1 MKKLLAFSRSRL
13 LLILFCLAFFAQMF
27 LCTHW
32 TDLIADD
39 YRYCF
44 SYADDTRIESV
55 AQIFPSMAAHRQ
67 SMNGRVVPHFLVQLF
82 LMLPKGIFDA
92 VNALFFV
99 LLIWLLHELAVGRGL
114 PNPVLAC
121 ALFFALWAFQ
131 PDFGQVFLWL
141 TGAVNYLWCGVF
153 SLLWLLPL
161 VKSFRDDWTPGK
173 ALTALYVVFSF
184 PVGAY
189 SENGTVALVAMWL
202 AFALVDWIWFKH
214 RPALWK
220 ILALAAMLA
229 GFAYMMSAPA
239 ETVNKSAEMTF
250 KVLLSNF
257 AETRRMYLRF
267 WPLLVCF
274 PVFYALAVY
283 RKVDLKTRLLSLVLL
298 FGSLAGQFVL
308 TFAMYSPPGSTTGS
322 SASTISTA
330 PCRGTP
336 EHGCSTST
344 TAMPTGRSITDRVP
358 QCSCRTGVATTA
370 CMPVTTPAVTST
382 ARLWLPDITTDTA
395 PPSTTDTAP
404 LETMVTVPPP
414 TMVMAVI
421 TTVPSALLMATAL
434 PVTIAV
440 TTVPLPAADKTIDSI
455 YA

>member
-1 MKKLLAFSRSRL
+1 MKKLLALSRSRL

-55 AQIFPSMAAHRQ
+55 AQIFPSMQAHRQ

-99 LLIWLLHELAVGRGL
+99 LLIWLLHELAVGKGL

-121 ALFFALWAFQ
+121 MFFFALWAFQ

-161 VKSFRDDWTPGK
+161 VKSFRDDWAPGK

-229 GFAYMMSAPA
+229 LICLM
-239 ETVNKSAEMTF
+239 TV
-250 KVLLSNF
+250 
-257 AETRRMYLRF
+257 
-267 WPLLVCF
+267 
-274 PVFYALAVY
+274 
-283 RKVDLKTRLLSLVLL
+283 
-298 FGSLAGQFVL
+298 
-308 TFAMYSPPGSTTGS
+308 
-322 SASTISTA
+322 
-330 PCRGTP
+330 
-336 EHGCSTST
+336 
-344 TAMPTGRSITDRVP
+344 
-358 QCSCRTGVATTA
+358 
-370 CMPVTTPAVTST
+370 
-382 ARLWLPDITTDTA
+382 
-395 PPSTTDTAP
+395 
-404 LETMVTVPPP
+404 
-414 TMVMAVI
+414 
-421 TTVPSALLMATAL
+421 
-434 PVTIAV
+434 
-440 TTVPLPAADKTIDSI
+440 
-455 YA
+455 

>member
-13 LLILFCLAFFAQMF
+13 LLVLFCLGFFALML

-55 AQIFPSMAAHRQ
+55 AQVFPSMSAHRQ

-92 VNALFFV
+92 VNALFCAA
-99 LLIWLLHELAVGRGL
+99 LIWLLHELAVGKGL

-161 VKSFRDDWTPGK
+161 LKSFRDGWEPGK
-173 ALTALYVVFSF
+173 TLRVLYVLFSF

-202 AFALVDWIWFKH
+202 AFAAVDWLCFKK

-220 ILALAAMLA
+220 ILALVSMLA

-250 KVLLSNF
+250 SALLSNF
-257 AETRRMYLRF
+257 AETGRMYLRF
-267 WPLLVCF
+267 WPLLLCF
-274 PVFYALAVY
+274 AAFYALALY
-283 RKVDLKTRLLSLVLL
+283 RKVDLKTRLLSLILL

-308 TFAMYSPPGSTTGS
+308 TFAMYC
-322 SASTISTA
+322 A
-330 PCRGTP
+330 
-336 EHGCSTST
+336 
-344 TAMPTGRSITDRVP
+344 GRSMHIALVLLLAAD
-358 QCSCRTGVATTA
+358 
-370 CMPVTTPAVTST
+370 AVLLSRLYDLPGRDVLIAGLLVGMLLM
-382 ARLWLPDITTDTA
+382 ARGFFIGLPDIRDTHA
-395 PPSTTDTAP
+395 LLRYNEDF
-404 LETMVTVPPP
+404 
-414 TMVMAVI
+414 I
-421 TTVPSALLMATAL
+421 TECAARGEREVELWRPYARTSWSALEGLAYLNTEDPADWPNVYMAKFYG
-434 PVTIAV
+434 V
-440 TTVPLPAADKTIDSI
+440 DKVIG
-455 YA
+455 Y

>member
-1 MKKLLAFSRSRL
+1 MKKLILFSRSRL
-13 LLILFCLAFFAQMF
+13 LLVLFCLGFFALMF

-82 LMLPKGIFDA
+82 LLLPKGIFDV
-92 VNALFFV
+92 VNALLCAALV
-99 LLIWLLHELAVGRGL
+99 WLLHELAVGKGL

-161 VKSFRDDWTPGK
+161 VKSFRDDWTPG
-173 ALTALYVVFSF
+173 TALKVLYAVFSF

-202 AFALVDWIWFKH
+202 AFAAVDWFWFKK

-220 ILALAAMLA
+220 LLALAAMLA
-229 GFAYMMSAPA
+229 GFLYMMSAPA
-239 ETVNKSAEMTF
+239 ETVNKSAEMTV
-250 KVLLSNF
+250 KVLLANF
-257 AETRRMYLRF
+257 LETGRMYLRF
-267 WPLLVCF
+267 WPLLLCF
-274 PVFYALAVY
+274 PLFYALALY
-283 RKVDLKTRLLSLVLL
+283 RGVDLKTRLLALILL

-308 TFAMYSPPGSTTGS
+308 TFAMYC
-322 SASTISTA
+322 A
-330 PCRGTP
+330 
-336 EHGCSTST
+336 
-344 TAMPTGRSITDRVP
+344 GRSMNIALVLLLLSD
-358 QCSCRTGVATTA
+358 
-370 CMPVTTPAVTST
+370 AVLL
-382 ARLWLPDITTDTA
+382 ARLYDLPGRNLLIALCCVGGLLMVRSFFIGLPDIRDTHA
-395 PPSTTDTAP
+395 LLQYNEDF
-404 LETMVTVPPP
+404 
-414 TMVMAVI
+414 I
-421 TTVPSALLMATAL
+421 TECAARGEKEVELWRPYARTSWSALEGLAYLSTEDPADWPNVYMAKFYG
-434 PVTIAV
+434 V
-440 TTVPLPAADKTIDSI
+440 DKVIG
-455 YA
+455 Y

>member
-13 LLILFCLAFFAQMF
+13 LLVLFCLGFFALMF

-55 AQIFPSMAAHRQ
+55 AQIFPSIQAHRQ

-114 PNPVLAC
+114 TNPVLAC

-257 AETRRMYLRF
+257 AETGRMYLRF

-308 TFAMYSPPGSTTGS
+308 TFAMYC
-322 SASTISTA
+322 A
-330 PCRGTP
+330 
-336 EHGCSTST
+336 
-344 TAMPTGRSITDRVP
+344 GRSMHIALVLLLAAD
-358 QCSCRTGVATTA
+358 
-370 CMPVTTPAVTST
+370 AVLL
-382 ARLWLPDITTDTA
+382 ARLYDLPGRNLVIALCCVGMLLMGHSLFIGLPDIRDTHA
-395 PPSTTDTAP
+395 LLQYNEDF
-404 LETMVTVPPP
+404 
-414 TMVMAVI
+414 I
-421 TTVPSALLMATAL
+421 TECAARGEKEVELWRPYARTSWSALEGLAYLNTEDPGDWPNVYMAKFYG
-434 PVTIAV
+434 V
-440 TTVPLPAADKTIDSI
+440 DKVIG
-455 YA
+455 Y

>member
-308 TFAMYSPPGSTTGS
+308 TFAMYC
-322 SASTISTA
+322 A
-330 PCRGTP
+330 
-336 EHGCSTST
+336 
-344 TAMPTGRSITDRVP
+344 GRSMHIALVLLLAAD
-358 QCSCRTGVATTA
+358 
-370 CMPVTTPAVTST
+370 AVLL
-382 ARLWLPDITTDTA
+382 ARLYDLPGRNVLIALCCVGMLLMGRSHFIGLPDIRDTHA
-395 PPSTTDTAP
+395 LLQYNEDF
-404 LETMVTVPPP
+404 
-414 TMVMAVI
+414 I
-421 TTVPSALLMATAL
+421 TECAARGEKEVELWRPYARTSWSALEGLAYLNTEDPGDWPNVYMAKFYG
-434 PVTIAV
+434 V
-440 TTVPLPAADKTIDSI
+440 DKVIG
-455 YA
+455 Y

>member
-13 LLILFCLAFFAQMF
+13 LLILFCLGFFALML

-82 LMLPKGIFDA
+82 LLLPKGIFDV
-92 VNALFFV
+92 VNALLCAALV
-99 LLIWLLHELAVGRGL
+99 WLLHELAVGKGL

-161 VKSFRDDWTPGK
+161 VQRFRDETEPGM
-173 ALTALYVVFSF
+173 AARILFVVFSF

-189 SENGTVALVAMWL
+189 SENGTVALVALWL

-257 AETRRMYLRF
+257 AETGRMYLRF

-283 RKVDLKTRLLSLVLL
+283 RKVDLKTRLLSLLLL

-308 TFAMYSPPGSTTGS
+308 TFAMYC
-322 SASTISTA
+322 A
-330 PCRGTP
+330 
-336 EHGCSTST
+336 
-344 TAMPTGRSITDRVP
+344 GRSMHIALVLLLLSD
-358 QCSCRTGVATTA
+358 
-370 CMPVTTPAVTST
+370 AVLL
-382 ARLWLPDITTDTA
+382 ARLYDLPGRNVLIALCCVGGLLMVRSFFIGLPDIRDTHA
-395 PPSTTDTAP
+395 LLQYNEDF
-404 LETMVTVPPP
+404 
-414 TMVMAVI
+414 I
-421 TTVPSALLMATAL
+421 TECAARGEKEVELWRPYARTSWSALEGLAYLNTEDPADWPNVYMAKFYG
-434 PVTIAV
+434 V
-440 TTVPLPAADKTIDSI
+440 DKVIG
-455 YA
+455 Y

>member
-1 MKKLLAFSRSRL
+1 MKKLIAFSRSRL
-13 LLILFCLAFFAQMF
+13 LLLLFCLSFFAIML
-27 LCTHW
+27 LCNHW

-82 LMLPKGIFDA
+82 LLLPKGIFDA

-99 LLIWLLHELAVGRGL
+99 LLVWLLHELAVGKGL

-121 ALFFALWAFQ
+121 VLFFAFWAFQ

-141 TGAVNYLWCGVF
+141 TGSVNYLWCGVF

-161 VKSFRDDWTPGK
+161 VKSFRDELEPGRAVK
-173 ALTALYVVFSF
+173 VLYVLFSF

-202 AFALVDWIWFKH
+202 AFAAVDWFWFKK

-220 ILALAAMLA
+220 VLALISMLA
-229 GFAYMMSAPA
+229 GFAYMMLAPA
-239 ETVNKSAEMTF
+239 ETVNKSAEMTIS
-250 KVLLSNF
+250 VLLGNF
-257 AETRRMYLRF
+257 V
-267 WPLLVCF
+267 PLLLCF
-274 PVFYALAVY
+274 PLFYVLALY

-308 TFAMYSPPGSTTGS
+308 TFAMYC
-322 SASTISTA
+322 A
-330 PCRGTP
+330 
-336 EHGCSTST
+336 
-344 TAMPTGRSITDRVP
+344 GRSMHIALVLLLAADAVLLSRLYDLPGRNLLIALCCVGGLLMARS
-358 QCSCRTGVATTA
+358 CSIG
-370 CMPVTTPAVTST
+370 
-382 ARLWLPDITTDTA
+382 LPDIRDTHYLLQYNEDFILDCA
-395 PPSTTDTAP
+395 ARGEREVQLPRPYAKSSW
-404 LETMVTVPPP
+404 
-414 TMVMAVI
+414 
-421 TTVPSALLMATAL
+421 SALEGLAYLNTEDPGDWPNVYMAKYYG
-434 PVTIAV
+434 V
-440 TTVPLPAADKTIDSI
+440 DKVVG
-455 YA
+455 Y

>member
-13 LLILFCLAFFAQMF
+13 LLILFCLGFFALML

-82 LMLPKGIFDA
+82 LLLPKGVFDV

-99 LLIWLLHELAVGRGL
+99 LLIWLLHELAVGKGL

-257 AETRRMYLRF
+257 AETGRMYLRF

-308 TFAMYSPPGSTTGS
+308 TFAMYC
-322 SASTISTA
+322 A
-330 PCRGTP
+330 
-336 EHGCSTST
+336 
-344 TAMPTGRSITDRVP
+344 GRSMHIALVLLLAAD
-358 QCSCRTGVATTA
+358 
-370 CMPVTTPAVTST
+370 AVLL
-382 ARLWLPDITTDTA
+382 ARLYDLPGRNLVIALCCVGMLLMGRSLFIGLPDIRDTHA
-395 PPSTTDTAP
+395 LLQYNEDF
-404 LETMVTVPPP
+404 
-414 TMVMAVI
+414 I
-421 TTVPSALLMATAL
+421 TECAARGEKEVELWRPYARTSWSALEGLAYLNTEDPGDWPNVYMAKFYG
-434 PVTIAV
+434 V
-440 TTVPLPAADKTIDSI
+440 DKVIG
-455 YA
+455 Y

>member
-13 LLILFCLAFFAQMF
+13 LLILFCLGFFALML

-82 LMLPKGIFDA
+82 LLLPKGIFDV
-92 VNALFFV
+92 VNALLCAALV
-99 LLIWLLHELAVGRGL
+99 WLLHKLAVGKGL

-121 ALFFALWAFQ
+121 VLFFALWAFQ

-161 VKSFRDDWTPGK
+161 VKSFRDDWTPG
-173 ALTALYVVFSF
+173 TALKVLYAVFSF

-202 AFALVDWIWFKH
+202 AFAAVDWFWFKK

-220 ILALAAMLA
+220 LLALAAMLA
-229 GFAYMMSAPA
+229 GFLYMMSAPA

-250 KVLLSNF
+250 KVLLANF
-257 AETRRMYLRF
+257 LETGRMYLRF
-267 WPLLVCF
+267 WPLLLCF
-274 PVFYALAVY
+274 PLFYALALY
-283 RKVDLKTRLLSLVLL
+283 RGVDLKTRLLSLVLL

-308 TFAMYSPPGSTTGS
+308 TFAMYC
-322 SASTISTA
+322 A
-330 PCRGTP
+330 
-336 EHGCSTST
+336 
-344 TAMPTGRSITDRVP
+344 GRSDLPGRNLLSALCCVGMLLMGRSLFI
-358 QCSCRTGVATTA
+358 G
-370 CMPVTTPAVTST
+370 
-382 ARLWLPDITTDTA
+382 LPDIRDTHA
-395 PPSTTDTAP
+395 LLQYNEDF
-404 LETMVTVPPP
+404 
-414 TMVMAVI
+414 I
-421 TTVPSALLMATAL
+421 TECAARGEKEVELWRPYARTSWSALEGLAYLNTEDPADWPNVYMAKFYG
-434 PVTIAV
+434 V
-440 TTVPLPAADKTIDSI
+440 DKVIG
-455 YA
+455 Y

>member
-1 MKKLLAFSRSRL
+1 MKKLILFSRSRL
-13 LLILFCLAFFAQMF
+13 LLVLFCLGFFALMF

-82 LMLPKGIFDA
+82 LLLPKGIFDV
-92 VNALFFV
+92 VNALLCAALV
-99 LLIWLLHELAVGRGL
+99 WLLHELAVGKGL

-161 VKSFRDDWTPGK
+161 VKSFRDDWTPG
-173 ALTALYVVFSF
+173 TALKVLYAVFSF

-202 AFALVDWIWFKH
+202 AFAAVDWFWFKK

-220 ILALAAMLA
+220 LLALAAMLA
-229 GFAYMMSAPA
+229 GFLYMMSAPA
-239 ETVNKSAEMTF
+239 ETVNKSAEMTV
-250 KVLLSNF
+250 KVLLANF
-257 AETRRMYLRF
+257 LETGRMYLRF
-267 WPLLVCF
+267 WPLLLCF
-274 PVFYALAVY
+274 PLFYALALY
-283 RKVDLKTRLLSLVLL
+283 RGVDLKTRLLSLVLL

-308 TFAMYSPPGSTTGS
+308 TFAMYC
-322 SASTISTA
+322 A
-330 PCRGTP
+330 
-336 EHGCSTST
+336 
-344 TAMPTGRSITDRVP
+344 GRSMHIALVLLLFSD
-358 QCSCRTGVATTA
+358 
-370 CMPVTTPAVTST
+370 AVLL
-382 ARLWLPDITTDTA
+382 ARLYDLPGRNVLIALCCVGGLLMVRSFFIGLPDIRDTHA
-395 PPSTTDTAP
+395 LLQYNEDF
-404 LETMVTVPPP
+404 
-414 TMVMAVI
+414 I
-421 TTVPSALLMATAL
+421 TECAARGEKEVELWRPYARTSWSALEGLAYLNTEDPADWPNVYMAKFYG
-434 PVTIAV
+434 VDRVIG
-440 TTVPLPAADKTIDSI
+440 
-455 YA
+455 Y

>member
-13 LLILFCLAFFAQMF
+13 LLVLFCLGFFALML

-82 LMLPKGIFDA
+82 LLLPKGIFDV
-92 VNALFFV
+92 VNALLCAALV
-99 LLIWLLHELAVGRGL
+99 WLLHELAVGKGL

-121 ALFFALWAFQ
+121 VLFFALWAFQ

-161 VKSFRDDWTPGK
+161 VKSFRDDWTPG
-173 ALTALYVVFSF
+173 TALKVLYAVFSF

-202 AFALVDWIWFKH
+202 AFAAVDWFRFKK

-220 ILALAAMLA
+220 LLALVLMLA
-229 GFAYMMSAPA
+229 GFLYMMSAPA

-250 KVLLSNF
+250 KVLLANF
-257 AETRRMYLRF
+257 LETGRMYLRF
-267 WPLLVCF
+267 WPLLLCF
-274 PVFYALAVY
+274 PLFYALALY
-283 RKVDLKTRLLSLVLL
+283 RGVDLKTRLLALILL

-308 TFAMYSPPGSTTGS
+308 TFAMYC
-322 SASTISTA
+322 A
-330 PCRGTP
+330 
-336 EHGCSTST
+336 
-344 TAMPTGRSITDRVP
+344 GRSMHIALVLLLLSD
-358 QCSCRTGVATTA
+358 
-370 CMPVTTPAVTST
+370 AVLL
-382 ARLWLPDITTDTA
+382 ARLYDLPGRNVLIALCCVGGLLMVRGFFVGLPDIRDTHA
-395 PPSTTDTAP
+395 LLQYNEDFIEGCAARGEKEVELWRPYARTSW
-404 LETMVTVPPP
+404 
-414 TMVMAVI
+414 
-421 TTVPSALLMATAL
+421 SALEGLAYLNTEDPTDWPNVYMAKFYG
-434 PVTIAV
+434 V
-440 TTVPLPAADKTIDSI
+440 DKVIG
-455 YA
+455 Y